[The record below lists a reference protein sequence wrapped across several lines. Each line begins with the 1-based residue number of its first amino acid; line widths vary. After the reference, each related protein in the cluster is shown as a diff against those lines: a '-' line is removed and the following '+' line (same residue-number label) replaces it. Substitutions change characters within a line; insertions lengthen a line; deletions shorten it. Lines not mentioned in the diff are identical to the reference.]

1 MNMIKTGKLQTDYHG
16 IDELEE
22 GYIENAFDSQVP
34 YFEAENKDLTRDE
47 NGQSVLDSAVQ
58 ATEESTRAGTI
69 NQEFQNIKNR
79 QQERTQN
86 MQKEDIGNSRE

>member
-1 MNMIKTGKLQTDYHG
+1 M
-16 IDELEE
+16 EE

-34 YFEAENKDLTRDE
+34 YFEAEDKDLTRGE
-47 NGQSVLDSAVQ
+47 NEQSVLDSAVQ
-58 ATEESTRAGTI
+58 ATEENTRTSTI

-86 MQKEDIGNSRE
+86 MQKEDLGNSR

>member
-1 MNMIKTGKLQTDYHG
+1 MVCHG
-16 IDELEE
+16 IDELDE

-34 YFEAENKDLTRDE
+34 YFEAEDKNLTRGE

-58 ATEESTRAGTI
+58 ATEENTRTSTI

-86 MQKEDIGNSRE
+86 MQKEDLGNSR

>member
-1 MNMIKTGKLQTDYHG
+1 M
-16 IDELEE
+16 EE

-34 YFEAENKDLTRDE
+34 YFEAEDKDLTRGE

-58 ATEESTRAGTI
+58 ATEENTRTSTI

-86 MQKEDIGNSRE
+86 MQKEDLGNSR